1 MRVNRINRTNS
12 ADTKQVTKTAVS
24 SSFSAALDLANKDQ
38 AEQNL
43 QNMLNEIDKLGKRL
57 IATRSV
63 EDAREYRKKV
73 QEYLNYVVKNAYILK
88 REVGPYSYGLH
99 IKIEIINEKIDA
111 ITKEL
116 LQQQRET
123 IELADKI
130 EEIKGLL
137 VDVYK

>member
-12 ADTKQVTKTAVS
+12 AETKQIAKASVS

-43 QNMLNEIDKLGKRL
+43 QNMLNDIDKLGKRL

-99 IKIEIINEKIDA
+99 IKIEIINEKVDA
-111 ITKEL
+111 ITREL
-116 LQQQRET
+116 LEQQRET

>member
-12 ADTKQVTKTAVS
+12 AETKQVAKTAVS

-38 AEQNL
+38 TEQNL

-99 IKIEIINEKIDA
+99 IKIEIINEKVDA
-111 ITKEL
+111 ITREL
-116 LQQQRET
+116 LEQQRET

>member
-1 MRVNRINRTNS
+1 MKVNRINRTNS
-12 ADTKQVTKTAVS
+12 ADTKQVTKTSVS

-38 AEQNL
+38 TEQNL

-63 EDAREYRKKV
+63 EDVREYRKKV